1 MEQLTLRWH
10 GHACFSLTCRDF
22 TVVLDPYAD
31 HYVRGLSPLRL
42 AADLV
47 LCSHTQHDDHNAAGL
62 VSPRTGH
69 ANPFRVTEIPTF
81 HDPEGGRL
89 RGKNTIHLLEAGKL
103 RVAHFGDLGCP
114 LTPAQ
119 AAELQNLDVALI
131 PVGGVYTIGPQEAK
145 ELMDAIRPKVV
156 VPMHYRMGEKGLPN
170 VAEVEEF
177 LSLAGDYIYYPGDTL
192 LINEG
197 TKSQIAVLS
206 YKG

>member
-89 RGKNTIHLLEAGKL
+89 RGKNTIHLLEAGGL
-103 RVAHFGDLGCP
+103 RVAHMGDSRHTGPASAGGGCHP
-114 LTPAQ
+114 GNSPAPRRRCGR
-119 AAELQNLDVALI
+119 AGRGGPVPPIIVPDSKSSCCPPVDWGLEL
-131 PVGGVYTIGPQEAK
+131 Y
-145 ELMDAIRPKVV
+145 
-156 VPMHYRMGEKGLPN
+156 
-170 VAEVEEF
+170 
-177 LSLAGDYIYYPGDTL
+177 
-192 LINEG
+192 
-197 TKSQIAVLS
+197 
-206 YKG
+206 